1 LQNADDATAS
11 SIEIHFHTANPNSLA
26 SIRTEKVTRITVK
39 NDGLVFNAN
48 DWQRLKTIAEGQ
60 PSETAI
66 GAFGVGFYSIWS
78 HSDDPLVISGDQMMY
93 FYWKG
98 NQLAVKRATT
108 PSATEVAP
116 NGRAWT
122 SVAMPCRE
130 PEPMPNP
137 ADCKLR
143 SGSSYILISRLMYF
157 LFIVSRF
164 LATSLAFTAHIQ
176 SMTLYLDS
184 HQLCKL
190 EKKAAPARP
199 LQSK

>member
-1 LQNADDATAS
+1 
-11 SIEIHFHTANPNSLA
+11 
-26 SIRTEKVTRITVK
+26 
-39 NDGLVFNAN
+39 
-48 DWQRLKTIAEGQ
+48 
-60 PSETAI
+60 
-66 GAFGVGFYSIWS
+66 
-78 HSDDPLVISGDQMMY
+78 MMY

-98 NQLAVKRATT
+98 NQLAVKRATN
-108 PSATEVAP
+108 PNATEAAP

-137 ADCKLR
+137 AD
-143 SGSSYILISRLMYF
+143 F
-157 LFIVSRF
+157 SRF

-199 LQSK
+199 LQTPSHTSLRSPGRTMDIVTMDSTPLQLDCHIMRTVLATAEKPAVKKAAQENKQSFATRFLNFASQQSARASRACDGGTA